1 MNSERDWGLNY
12 YPLVETLGYYL
23 EDDWSYTIDEEILD
37 DWITHNISDIVQK
50 IEDYNY
56 DEYLDFEFYISELYD
71 TLERYYDMKTDPN
84 KVDEYGKF
92 YSTLTDTLYPL
103 IENKR
108 RDLVEFIETS
118 CKRDLRN
125 VRIDTILEK

>member
-1 MNSERDWGLNY
+1 MSSERDWGLYY
-12 YPLVETLGYYL
+12 YPLIETLDYYL
-23 EDDWSYTIDEEILD
+23 ENDWSYTIEEEILY
-37 DWITHNISDIVQK
+37 DWMTHNISDIVGK

-71 TLERYYDMKTDPN
+71 TLERYYEMKTDPN

-108 RDLVEFIETS
+108 GDLVEFIETS

>member
-1 MNSERDWGLNY
+1 MSENIDWGLYY
-12 YPLVETLGYYL
+12 YPLIETLHYYL
-23 EDDWSYTIDEEILD
+23 EDDWSSELDSEILY
-37 DWITHNISDIVQK
+37 DWMIHNISDIVEK
-50 IEDYNY
+50 IKTYEEDGDEFDYWITDLGDKL
-56 DEYLDFEFYISELYD
+56 DEYYEMKLDGG
-71 TLERYYDMKTDPN
+71 
-84 KVDEYGKF
+84 KVDEYGNF

-108 RDLVEFIETS
+108 KDLSGFIETS